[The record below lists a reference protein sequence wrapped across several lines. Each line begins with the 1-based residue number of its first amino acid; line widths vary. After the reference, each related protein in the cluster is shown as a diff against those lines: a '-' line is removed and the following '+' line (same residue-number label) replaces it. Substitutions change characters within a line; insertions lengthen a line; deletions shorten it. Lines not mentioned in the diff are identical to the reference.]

1 VKLGLFGI
9 NLGRTA
15 FDGGHLVEIAKRAE
29 AFGWE
34 SVWTGEHF
42 VLPDPRSSSS
52 PSPPDTPFLEP
63 FMALAAA
70 AVGTERL
77 LLGTGVTV
85 VPLYRPLML
94 AKQVASLDNLSG
106 GRFLFGVGA
115 GHLEPEFRAFGIPL
129 DGRGA
134 VFDESL
140 AAMRAIWE
148 APDAPASFHGATIS
162 FDGVRAVPA
171 PKQRHGPPIV
181 VGGYGPAAMRRA
193 VQFGH
198 AWYGYAL
205 EAAQVARFVEALDA
219 AQERHTRPGHLPP
232 LEISVTPVPGVETT
246 ASLLDEYE
254 AAGVDR
260 LILSPPAEAFVDP
273 AAMYEYLDLVPSLR

>member
-1 VKLGLFGI
+1 MKLGLFGI
-9 NLGRTA
+9 NLGRAA
-15 FDGGHLVEIAKRAE
+15 FDGGHLAEVAKRAE

-42 VLPDPRSSSS
+42 VLPDPRTTAS

-63 FMALAAA
+63 FVALATA
-70 AVGTERL
+70 AVATERL

-94 AKQVASLDNLSG
+94 AKQVASLDNVSG

-115 GHLEPEFRAFGIPL
+115 GHLEPEFRAFGVPL
-129 DGRGA
+129 DGRGK
-134 VFDESL
+134 VLDESL
-140 AAMRAIWE
+140 AAMRAIWD
-148 APDAPASFHGATIS
+148 APASPASFHGETVS
-162 FDGVRAVPA
+162 FDGVRAVPT
-171 PKQRHGPPIV
+171 PKDPHGPPIV

-193 VQFGH
+193 TEFGH
-198 AWYGYAL
+198 AWYGYSLEPGQVGRYVDAL
-205 EAAQVARFVEALDA
+205 RTAG
-219 AQERHTRPGHLPP
+219 ERHSRPDHLPP
-232 LEISVTPVPGVETT
+232 LEISVTPVPGSETT

-260 LILSPPAEAFVDP
+260 LILSPPAEAFVEP
-273 AAMYEYLDLVPSLR
+273 SAMFEYLDMVPTLR